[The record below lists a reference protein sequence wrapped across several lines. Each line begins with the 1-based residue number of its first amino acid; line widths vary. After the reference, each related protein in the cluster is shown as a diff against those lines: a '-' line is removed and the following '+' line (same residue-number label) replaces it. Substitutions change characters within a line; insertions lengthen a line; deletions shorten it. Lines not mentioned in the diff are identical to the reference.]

1 MLPVEV
7 HRAVDEAKKREI
19 PELGKEEAEQIVRF
33 LVWFLGV
40 AESAAAAAVTKLTWD
55 EAEEIYSW
63 DEADVAAVLPPAHKV
78 LAKHIS
84 KLPSWL
90 RDYRDEMALGMAL
103 YGVHKKKIAAQN
115 ELLEK
120 KASPAPSRPTI
131 VPPAG
136 EIQKAREAVQ

>member
-7 HRAVDEAKKREI
+7 HRAVDDAKKRDV

-115 ELLEK
+115 ELLAK
-120 KASPAPSRPTI
+120 KAAPAPSRPQI
-131 VPPAG
+131 VPSA
-136 EIQKAREAVQ
+136 EKAREAAQ